1 MEDMERKNSES
12 IDKKTFQEKFNS
24 YVSAKRKQALYLK
37 LFFASTTIIMIS
49 VLFYAF
55 SIVRHASEQIL
66 VVSTGGQFLTTET
79 MELDELYKSLLAAH
93 CYSVSYYANSFNVN
107 NIKNNQAR
115 AAFLVNQ
122 SDLNAV
128 FGKYQYDKAYL
139 DAINKGVIYLCE
151 FNRMENVRN
160 VDNSSRYEV
169 VFTST
174 LSVIDNM
181 ETKKFQIVSKGTAIR
196 VTPRFPENPT
206 GFYFKNYTQEYYPL
220 N

>member
-1 MEDMERKNSES
+1 MIINRKAF
-12 IDKKTFQEKFNS
+12 IDKFGS

-37 LFFASTTIIMIS
+37 LFFASSTVIVIAI
-49 VLFYAF
+49 LYFAY
-55 SIVRHASEQIL
+55 SIVKHAQEQIL
-66 VVSTGGQFLTTET
+66 VVNTAGQFLTTET
-79 MELDELYKSLLAAH
+79 MELDELYKTLLAAH

-122 SDLNAV
+122 ADLNAV
-128 FGKYQYDKAYL
+128 FGKYQYDKAYS
-139 DAINKGVIYLCE
+139 DAINKGVVYQCE
-151 FNRMENVRN
+151 FNRIESINNVG
-160 VDNSSRYEV
+160 NSSMYNV

-174 LSVIDNM
+174 LSVMDNM

-206 GFYFKNYTQEYYPL
+206 GFYFKNYLQEYYPI